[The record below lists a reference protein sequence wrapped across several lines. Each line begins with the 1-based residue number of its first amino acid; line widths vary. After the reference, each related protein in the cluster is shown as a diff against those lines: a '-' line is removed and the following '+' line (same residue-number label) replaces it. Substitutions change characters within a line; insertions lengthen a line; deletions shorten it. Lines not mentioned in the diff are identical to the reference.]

1 MCIALCFAFVVTLIA
16 SVPDVRAQS
25 GEEFDVYGRWRYHD
39 DREPTN
45 FLDDAY
51 SATEA
56 AQMRAMWRAIGDGPN
71 PSVWSGNFTRSWGE
85 LGESLFRFRVGTGFV
100 RLTVHS
106 CMPSV
111 RAFDYGAVEETD
123 TEVRLT
129 PVGSTGAPTILVKIV
144 WKGRRHL
151 IESDRVGAF
160 FQRQA
165 GHAGVSFPE
174 MFSYEFFCRSG
185 DRGAASTDE
194 NLVPA
199 AYRHLIVQPIDCPA
213 DSVTLER
220 DKRGRVRRVL
230 VGFPKG
236 SDDGVR
242 AGMEFHMRVGR
253 DVVSITCRD
262 VYRHRATAVFRV
274 ESYNDRSSAEELT
287 EDFQIGR
294 VWTTDYDR
302 LREEA
307 SAEEERLKRES
318 AETASPEA
326 TTSEPRHDDD
336 GSSEP

>member
-1 MCIALCFAFVVTLIA
+1 MCVALCFAFVVTLIG
-16 SVPDVRAQS
+16 SVSDARAQT
-25 GEEFDVYGRWRYHD
+25 GEEFDVYGRWCYHD

-71 PSVWSGNFTRSWGE
+71 PSMWSGNFTRSWGE
-85 LGESLFRFRVGTGFV
+85 LGESLFRFRVGTGYV

-123 TEVRLT
+123 TELRLT
-129 PVGSTGAPTILVKIV
+129 PAGSTGAPTVLVKIV

-151 IESDRVGAF
+151 IESGRVGAF

-174 MFSYEFFCRSG
+174 MFEYEFFCRSG
-185 DRGAASTDE
+185 DWGAASTDE
-194 NLVPA
+194 SSVPA
-199 AYRHLIVQPIDCPA
+199 AYRHLILQPIECSA

-220 DKRGRVRRVL
+220 DKRGRIRRVL
-230 VGFPKG
+230 VGLPKG

-242 AGMEFHMRVGR
+242 TGMEFHIRVGCN
-253 DVVSITCRD
+253 VVSIPCRD

-274 ESYNDRSSAEELT
+274 ESYHERSSAEELT
-287 EDFQIGR
+287 EDFQIGAI
-294 VWTTDYDR
+294 WTTDYDR

-307 SAEEERLKRES
+307 DAEEERLKREA
-318 AETASPEA
+318 AETASPEDSP
-326 TTSEPRHDDD
+326 SEPAHDDD
-336 GSSEP
+336 SSEP